1 MFRTVWYNITFPRGA
16 NYTFSPLPCPF
27 TIKINKILTHSG
39 AAATSASFAVGCLP
53 GCYQREYKP
62 KIKSKEKVIL
72 NDDYQQKESKR
83 QVRLVTCTS
92 IIELAMRVA
101 DAETAEI

>member
-1 MFRTVWYNITFPRGA
+1 L
-16 NYTFSPLPCPF
+16 PLPCPF

-39 AAATSASFAVGCLP
+39 AAATSDSFAVGCLP

-62 KIKSKEKVIL
+62 KIKTKEKIIL
-72 NDDYQQKESKR
+72 SDEHQQKESER

-92 IIELAMRVA
+92 MIELAMRVA

>member
-1 MFRTVWYNITFPRGA
+1 MFRTVWYNITFPPA
-16 NYTFSPLPCPF
+16 QTIPF
-27 TIKINKILTHSG
+27 YYLNNKILAHSG
-39 AAATSASFAVGCLP
+39 VAATSDSFAVRCLP
-53 GCYQREYKP
+53 RWCQREYKP

-72 NDDYQQKESKR
+72 NDEYQQKESKR

-92 IIELAMRVA
+92 MIELAMRVA